1 MNSELPILTSKLPL
15 NNYWHTQSKHFIV
28 LSSRLPV
35 GRIHLSNTTDTSSE
49 VLIINQT
56 PQKEGKKNRKKSIT
70 LPLCKSSVLHVQ
82 SQGF

>member
-15 NNYWHTQSKHFIV
+15 SNYWRTQSKHFIV

-35 GRIHLSNTTDTSSE
+35 GRIQLSNTSDTSSE

-56 PQKEGKKNRKKSIT
+56 PQKEEKTEKKSIT